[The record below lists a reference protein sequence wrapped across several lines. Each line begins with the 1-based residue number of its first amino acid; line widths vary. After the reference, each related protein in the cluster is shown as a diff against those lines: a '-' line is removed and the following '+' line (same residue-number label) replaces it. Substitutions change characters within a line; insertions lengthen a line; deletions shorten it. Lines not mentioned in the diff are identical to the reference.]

1 LPRKAEAHL
10 FPLPLRFVNFV
21 VISTFQVCKDVMR
34 RLILFVLLFIS
45 WASSVLPAAA
55 QTPAGDPEK
64 GKTKSAT
71 CAGCHGIPGWRNAYP
86 NYNVPRLG
94 GQHAAYIVSALQA
107 YRSGTREH
115 ATMHAI
121 AVNLTDEDM
130 ADLAAYFSQLVPNQN
145 TRR

>member
-1 LPRKAEAHL
+1 MH
-10 FPLPLRFVNFV
+10 
-21 VISTFQVCKDVMR
+21 
-34 RLILFVLLFIS
+34 RLIAIGFFVFNIC
-45 WASSVLPAAA
+45 AGTIQQAAA
-55 QTPAGDPEK
+55 QTPARDPEK

-94 GQHAAYIVSALQA
+94 GQHAAYIVGALKA
-107 YRSGTREH
+107 YQSGAREH

-121 AVNLTDEDM
+121 AVDLTDEDM
-130 ADLAAYFSQLVPNQN
+130 ADLAAYFSQLVPNQD